1 MTSREAA
8 ARYEVLNEIYVKKL
22 QIEARVLGDLVTN
35 HVIPT
40 AITFQ
45 NSLIRNVKGLK
56 ELFPGNYS
64 EMCQMQI
71 NLIEKI
77 SGYINTLHD
86 YVHDLVEA
94 RKVANKIT
102 DVPKKA
108 SAYSQ
113 TVFPY
118 MEKIREKA
126 DKLEMV
132 IDDELWPLPKYRELQ
147 SFR

>member
-1 MTSREAA
+1 
-8 ARYEVLNEIYVKKL
+8 
-22 QIEARVLGDLVTN
+22 
-35 HVIPT
+35 
-40 AITFQ
+40 
-45 NSLIRNVKGLK
+45 
-56 ELFPGNYS
+56 
-64 EMCQMQI
+64 MQI